1 MPKSFTDEFRINKKV
16 FENTKAL
23 DIILDVDSNYFIDPA
38 LLRVCKIPEF
48 IDASKVTEEY
58 FSNIIVL
65 VKHSKTIDD
74 MYWKKADK
82 LLTFKEIKGTCLG
95 YSNQGTN
102 GNAIGKEL
110 RKNILKTI
118 KELQKSGEVD
128 PVIFELLNVFQ
139 EKVGCDRV
147 SDLLTFILREHI
159 VKYNIRIN
167 QELGVAVSEDGLCE
181 NPYNQTKVLL
191 LPKQILSPLPI
202 TESFDDIDFACSE
215 NERVRKEINQYLDL
229 GERTKLTKEEIDYLL
244 KTKIS
249 YRNEMISNYKK
260 IIATEYDFDND
271 PVGEII
277 WYQISKQKVDDYP
290 LKLVQPHCIEEMQ
303 KVVEN
308 ICRQFKKLV
317 EDNGLWRL
325 LYDENCPKHESA
337 AQLLFFGIAD
347 AYCIANNI
355 DLSREVHNGHGPV
368 DFKLSKGAKQKILI
382 EIKLTSNPQ
391 LMHGFKKQLPLY
403 MAQENTEK
411 AIYLVIDNGHR
422 KRLDSFQDYYN
433 TLTAEDRKK
442 VKYILIDGNI
452 QESASR
458 A

>member
-1 MPKSFTDEFRINKKV
+1 ME
-16 FENTKAL
+16 
-23 DIILDVDSNYFIDPA
+23 
-38 LLRVCKIPEF
+38 
-48 IDASKVTEEY
+48 
-58 FSNIIVL
+58 
-65 VKHSKTIDD
+65 
-74 MYWKKADK
+74 KADK

-110 RKNILKTI
+110 RKNILKTS

-147 SDLLTFILREHI
+147 SDLLTFILRKHI
-159 VKYNIRIN
+159 MKYNIRIN
-167 QELGVAVSEDGLCE
+167 QELGVSVSEDGLCE

-191 LPKQILSPLPI
+191 LPKQMLSPLPI
-202 TESFDDIDFACSE
+202 TECFDDIDFACSE

-244 KTKIS
+244 KTKTS
-249 YRNEMISNYKK
+249 YRNEIISNYKR
-260 IIATEYDFDND
+260 IIAMEYDFDND

-277 WYQISKQKVDDYP
+277 WYRISKQKVDDYP

-303 KVVEN
+303 KVVES

-325 LYDENCPKHESA
+325 LYDENSPKHESA

-368 DFKLSKGAKQKILI
+368 DFKFSKGAKQKILI

-403 MAQENTEK
+403 MA
-411 AIYLVIDNGHR
+411 
-422 KRLDSFQDYYN
+422 
-433 TLTAEDRKK
+433 
-442 VKYILIDGNI
+442 
-452 QESASR
+452 
-458 A
+458 

>member
-1 MPKSFTDEFRINKKV
+1 MPKSFTDEFKVDKEV
-16 FENTKAL
+16 FENTGAL

-38 LLRVCKIPEF
+38 LLRICKVPEF
-48 IDASKVTEEY
+48 TKASELMEEY
-58 FSNIIVL
+58 FSKIIVL
-65 VKHSKTIDD
+65 LKHSKSLGD
-74 MYWKKADK
+74 MYWKKADR

-95 YSNQGTN
+95 YSNQGTS

-110 RKNILKTI
+110 RKNILETI

-147 SDLLTFILREHI
+147 SDLLTYILRKQI
-159 VKYNIRIN
+159 VEYNIRIN
-167 QELGVAVSEDGLCE
+167 NELSVPQDENRLCE
-181 NPYNQTKVLL
+181 NPYNQTSILL

-202 TESFDDIDFACSE
+202 TECFDDIDFACSE
-215 NERVRKEINQYLDL
+215 NERVRNEINQYFDL
-229 GERTKLTKEEIDYLL
+229 GERKKLTKEEIDHLL
-244 KTKIS
+244 KVKID
-249 YRNEMISNYKK
+249 YRNEMISSYKK
-260 IIATEYDFDND
+260 IVATEYDFDND
-271 PVGEII
+271 PAGEII
-277 WYQISKQKVDDYP
+277 WYRISKDKVNDYP
-290 LKLVQPHCIEEMQ
+290 LELTQPHSIEEMGT
-303 KVVEN
+303 VVER
-308 ICRQFKKLV
+308 ICQKFKKLI

-325 LYDENCPKHESA
+325 LYDENKLKHETA
-337 AQLLFFGIAD
+337 AQLLFYGIAD
-347 AYCIANNI
+347 AYCSANNI

-368 DFKLSKGAKQKILI
+368 DFKLSIGAAQKILV

-391 LMHGFKKQLPLY
+391 LMHGLKKQLPLY

-433 TLTAEDRKK
+433 SLKTEDRKK

>member
-1 MPKSFTDEFRINKKV
+1 MPKSFTDEFGVHQEI

-38 LLRVCKIPEF
+38 LLRVCEIPEF
-48 IDASKVTEEY
+48 VDASKITEEY

-65 VKHSKTIDD
+65 LKHSKALDD

-82 LLTFKEIKGTCLG
+82 LLTFKEITGTCLG
-95 YSNQGTN
+95 YSNKGTS

-110 RKNILKTI
+110 RKNILETI
-118 KELQKSGEVD
+118 KELQKAGDVD
-128 PVIFELLNVFQ
+128 PVIFELLSVFQ

-147 SDLLTFILREHI
+147 SDLLTFILQKNI
-159 VKYNIRIN
+159 IKYNMRIN
-167 QELGVAVSEDGLCE
+167 QELGLAVGDDGLCE
-181 NPYNQTKVLL
+181 NPYNQIKILL

-202 TESFDDIDFACSE
+202 TECFDDIDFACSE
-215 NERVRKEINQYLDL
+215 NERVRKEINQYFDL
-229 GERTKLTKEEIDYLL
+229 GERTKLKKEEIDHLL
-244 KTKIS
+244 KVKID

-260 IIATEYDFDND
+260 IVVAEYDFDKD
-271 PVGEII
+271 PAGEII
-277 WYQISKQKVDDYP
+277 WYRISKQKVRDYP
-290 LKLVQPHCIEEMQ
+290 LELIQPHSIEELH
-303 KVVEN
+303 KVVDR
-308 ICRQFKKLV
+308 ICQQFKKLV

-325 LYDENCPKHESA
+325 LYDDNVPKHESA

-347 AYCIANNI
+347 AYCIANNV

-368 DFKLSKGAKQKILI
+368 DFKLSVGAKQKILI

-422 KRLDSFQDYYN
+422 KRLDTFQDYYN
-433 TLTAEDRKK
+433 ALNIEDRKK
-442 VKYILIDGNI
+442 VKYVLIDGNI
-452 QESASR
+452 QESASK

>member
-1 MPKSFTDEFRINKKV
+1 MPKSFTDEFKVDKEV
-16 FENTKAL
+16 FENTGAL

-38 LLRVCKIPEF
+38 LLRICKVPEF
-48 IDASKVTEEY
+48 TKASELMEEY
-58 FSNIIVL
+58 FSKIIVL
-65 VKHSKTIDD
+65 LKHSKSLGD
-74 MYWKKADK
+74 MYWKKADR

-95 YSNQGTN
+95 YSNQGTS

-110 RKNILKTI
+110 RKNILETI
-118 KELQKSGEVD
+118 KELQNSGEVD

-147 SDLLTFILREHI
+147 SDLLTYILRKQI
-159 VKYNIRIN
+159 VEYNIRIN
-167 QELGVAVSEDGLCE
+167 NELSLLQDENGLCE
-181 NPYNQTKVLL
+181 NPYNQTSILL

-202 TESFDDIDFACSE
+202 TECFDDIDFACSE
-215 NERVRKEINQYLDL
+215 NERVRNEINQYFDL
-229 GERTKLTKEEIDYLL
+229 GERKKLTKEEIDHLL
-244 KTKIS
+244 KVKID
-249 YRNEMISNYKK
+249 YRNEMISSYKK
-260 IIATEYDFDND
+260 IVATEYDFDND
-271 PVGEII
+271 PAGEII
-277 WYQISKQKVDDYP
+277 WYRISKDKVNDYP
-290 LKLVQPHCIEEMQ
+290 LELTQPYSIEEMGT
-303 KVVEN
+303 VVER
-308 ICRQFKKLV
+308 ICQKFKKLI

-325 LYDENCPKHESA
+325 LYDENKPKHETA
-337 AQLLFFGIAD
+337 AQLLFYGIAD
-347 AYCIANNI
+347 AYCSANNI

-368 DFKLSKGAKQKILI
+368 DFKLSIGAAQKILV

-391 LMHGFKKQLPLY
+391 LMHGLKKQLPLY

-433 TLTAEDRKK
+433 SLKIEDRKK

>member
-1 MPKSFTDEFRINKKV
+1 MPKSFTDEFRVHQEI

-38 LLRVCKIPEF
+38 LLRVCEIPEF
-48 IDASKVTEEY
+48 VDASKITEEY

-65 VKHSKTIDD
+65 LKHSKALDD

-82 LLTFKEIKGTCLG
+82 LLTFKEITGTCLG
-95 YSNQGTN
+95 YSNKGTS

-110 RKNILKTI
+110 RKNILETI
-118 KELQKSGEVD
+118 KELQKAGDVD
-128 PVIFELLNVFQ
+128 PVIFELLSVFQ

-147 SDLLTFILREHI
+147 SDLLTFILQKNI
-159 VKYNIRIN
+159 IKYNMRIN
-167 QELGVAVSEDGLCE
+167 QELGLAVGDDGLCE
-181 NPYNQTKVLL
+181 NPYNQIKILL

-202 TESFDDIDFACSE
+202 TECFDDIDFACSE
-215 NERVRKEINQYLDL
+215 NERVRKEINQYFDL
-229 GERTKLTKEEIDYLL
+229 GERTKLKKEEIDHLL
-244 KTKIS
+244 KVKID

-260 IIATEYDFDND
+260 IVVAEYDFDKD
-271 PVGEII
+271 PAGEII
-277 WYQISKQKVDDYP
+277 WYRISKQKVRDYP
-290 LKLVQPHCIEEMQ
+290 LELIQPHSIEELH
-303 KVVEN
+303 KVVDR
-308 ICRQFKKLV
+308 ICQQFKKLV

-325 LYDENCPKHESA
+325 LYDDNVPKHESA

-347 AYCIANNI
+347 AYCIANNV

-368 DFKLSKGAKQKILI
+368 DFKLSVGAKQKILI

-422 KRLDSFQDYYN
+422 KRLDTFQDYYN
-433 TLTAEDRKK
+433 ALNIEDRKK
-442 VKYILIDGNI
+442 VKYVLIDGNI
-452 QESASR
+452 QESASK